1 MIWCA
6 NDSLDNSYGKL
17 NIKIM
22 LIIHCWFIIFCYIKY
37 FPTIRFANRLLL
49 YRQLPKLHIKLF
61 QDGWLLQQ
69 LLSLWVCIE
78 ICLLTYITEYIIILI
93 WEFYNMQYLVNWFEI
108 RQVIDLVSGTIAFCL
123 KFKLCF
129 GGCKLYLWWT
139 KVEKF
144 ESNWAVLCVKY

>member
-49 YRQLPKLHIKLF
+49 YRQLPKYQVVSRRMIVTAIAIIMGLH
-61 QDGWLLQQ
+61 WNLLINIYNR
-69 LLSLWVCIE
+69 VHNK
-78 ICLLTYITEYIIILI
+78 LI
-93 WEFYNMQYLVNWFEI
+93 WKFYDMQYLVNWFEI

-129 GGCKLYLWWT
+129 GGCKLYLLQT